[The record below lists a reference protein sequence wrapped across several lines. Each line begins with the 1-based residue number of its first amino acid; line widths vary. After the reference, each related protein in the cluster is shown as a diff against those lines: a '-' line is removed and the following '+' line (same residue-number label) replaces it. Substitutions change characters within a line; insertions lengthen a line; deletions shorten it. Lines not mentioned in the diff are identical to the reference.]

1 MVASSWRA
9 LAFSIFMECLNSV
22 PPKKMDGC
30 CYGEMNRKQAA
41 PNGVQAKRGGWSIE
55 GGNPSIK
62 IGSQVKKIMGVTLR
76 TVSLLETKATIIF
89 KTFPHRAQAN
99 GAPSS

>member
-1 MVASSWRA
+1 
-9 LAFSIFMECLNSV
+9 MECLNSV
-22 PPKKMDGC
+22 PPKKWTDAAF
-30 CYGEMNRKQAA
+30 GEMNRKQAA

-76 TVSLLETKATIIF
+76 IVSLLETKATIIF
-89 KTFPHRAQAN
+89 TIFPHRAQVN

>member
-1 MVASSWRA
+1 
-9 LAFSIFMECLNSV
+9 
-22 PPKKMDGC
+22 MDGC

-76 TVSLLETKATIIF
+76 IVSLFETKAAIIF